1 MNTELGK
8 KSVDQAPAG
17 GQSLPEKD
25 AVPED
30 ALDGVTGGLKIYD
43 PTGCYPPLQFR
54 KPPAQALETKE

>member
-1 MNTELGK
+1 MNTELEK
-8 KSVDQAPAG
+8 KSVDQALAG

-43 PTGCYPPLQFR
+43 PTGCYPPIQFH
-54 KPPAQALETKE
+54 KTPAQARETKE